1 MTNHIDRLPEIAK
14 AETVIGTYPDLG
26 SSDGRGLVIIKEPS
40 SFSKIAS
47 GKAAILWI
55 ECEAWTDAQ
64 AAGHHG
70 DVIDGARRTECE
82 LRDAIEGALAPMTD
96 RCLAEARH
104 QLAHWVGRGRFRG
117 EDDLPGTPGQVTT
130 DHAVILLAHEPDIF
144 VKVLSRVCLTWAG
157 HTHGGQIRIPLL
169 WPSFVPSRSGARFA
183 YGHIVETGR
192 HMIVSGGLG
201 TNSVPVWLG
210 MPDQR

>member
-1 MTNHIDRLPEIAK
+1 MTNR
-14 AETVIGTYPDLG
+14 
-26 SSDGRGLVIIKEPS
+26 
-40 SFSKIAS
+40 F
-47 GKAAILWI
+47 
-55 ECEAWTDAQ
+55 
-64 AAGHHG
+64 
-70 DVIDGARRTECE
+70 
-82 LRDAIEGALAPMTD
+82 
-96 RCLAEARH
+96 LAEARH

-117 EDDLPGTPGQVTT
+117 EDDPPGTPGQVTT
-130 DHAVILLAHEPDIF
+130 DHAVILLAQEPDIF
-144 VKVLSRVCLTWAG
+144 VKVLWRVYLTWAG

-210 MPDQR
+210 MPPEIVNIEINGPTSDPSV